1 MTASLPHDTG
11 SHHQKATLTEINL
24 LLWFTAFSMLDSVGA
39 SYTSHLRFIPAES
52 MKRYEHPQVDAGGED
67 EGSAERCSAEIEV
80 MRHDLSSRP
89 SSRSSSGP
97 SSRPS
102 SGPSSRSSS
111 GPSSRPFTSL

>member
-1 MTASLPHDTG
+1 MTASLPHNTG

-52 MKRYEHPQVDAGGED
+52 MKRYEHPQVDAGGDD

-89 SSRSSSGP
+89 IARGRSR
-97 SSRPS
+97 RNA
-102 SGPSSRSSS
+102 R
-111 GPSSRPFTSL
+111 TS